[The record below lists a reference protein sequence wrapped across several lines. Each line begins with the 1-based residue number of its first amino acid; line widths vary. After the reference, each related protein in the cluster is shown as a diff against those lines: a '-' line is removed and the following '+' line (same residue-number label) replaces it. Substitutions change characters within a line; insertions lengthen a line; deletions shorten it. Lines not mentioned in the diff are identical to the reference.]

1 MLSTQS
7 VIGTILEC
15 VFYHLFESFFLPA
28 VNSSLAPGRFSILHV
43 PNADWKSREYNKLKY
58 KFAITSLRH
67 FGP

>member
-7 VIGTILEC
+7 VIGTIVGC
-15 VFYHLFESFFLPA
+15 VFDLLFESFFLPP
-28 VNSSLAPGRFSILHV
+28 VNSSLAPGHFSILHV
-43 PNADWKSREYNKLKY
+43 PNADWESREYNKLKD